1 MSSEKKSSFIN
12 VDELMPKVSV
22 EQAVAYYSVQLPELH
37 QIAGYRKQKNYE
49 WR

>member
-37 QIAGYRKQKNYE
+37 QIGQVVRTRCFLN
-49 WR
+49 